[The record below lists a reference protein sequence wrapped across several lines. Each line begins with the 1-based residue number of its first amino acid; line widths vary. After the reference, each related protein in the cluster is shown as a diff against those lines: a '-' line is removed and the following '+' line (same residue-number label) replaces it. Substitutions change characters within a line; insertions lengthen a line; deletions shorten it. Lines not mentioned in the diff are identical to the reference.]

1 MPWSSKPHGFRALFT
16 WCLRQVACHS
26 PWFRMLKCMR
36 DTFYDELDAVVDDLV
51 AMTAAVRKAVR
62 EATEALI
69 NADGDKAESV
79 IAADKEIDEARRII
93 EERSLLLLA
102 TQQPVATDLRQ
113 LVATLRMVA
122 DLERMGDLSVH
133 IAKVARMRLP
143 EVAVPESVRPIID
156 TMAEVADRMIE
167 SASRIVAERD
177 LDAAAELE
185 TEDDQMDGAHRALF
199 RELLGDEWNYGVEPA
214 IDMALIGRYYERIG
228 DHAVSMARR
237 VVFLVTGEMRRSS

>member
-1 MPWSSKPHGFRALFT
+1 MPGSLNPHGFRALFI
-16 WCLRQVACHS
+16 WCLRPFARHS
-26 PWFRMLKCMR
+26 PGFTILRYMR
-36 DTFYDELDAVVDDLV
+36 DTYYDELDAVVDELV
-51 AMTAAVRKAVR
+51 AMTAAVREALR
-62 EATEALI
+62 TATEALV

-79 IAADKEIDEARRII
+79 IAADKEIDEARQII
-93 EERSLLLLA
+93 EERALLLLA

-143 EVAVPESVRPIID
+143 GVAVPASVRPIVD

-167 SASRIVAERD
+167 SASRIVADRD
-177 LDAAAELE
+177 VDAAAELE
-185 TEDDQMDGAHRALF
+185 IEDDLMDGAHRALF
-199 RELLGDEWNYGVEPA
+199 RELLGDEWNHGVEPA

-228 DHAVSMARR
+228 DHAVSVARR
-237 VVFLVTGEMRRSS
+237 VVFLVTGETRFS

>member
-1 MPWSSKPHGFRALFT
+1 MPGSLNPHGFRVLFI
-16 WCLRQVACHS
+16 WCLRPFARHS
-26 PWFRMLKCMR
+26 PGFTILRYMR
-36 DTFYDELDAVVDDLV
+36 DTYYDELDAVVDELV
-51 AMTAAVRKAVR
+51 AMTAAVREALR
-62 EATEALI
+62 TATEALV

-79 IAADKEIDEARRII
+79 IAADKEIDEARQII
-93 EERSLLLLA
+93 EERALLLLA

-143 EVAVPESVRPIID
+143 GVAVPASVRPIVD

-167 SASRIVAERD
+167 SASRIVADRD
-177 LDAAAELE
+177 VDAAAELE
-185 TEDDQMDGAHRALF
+185 IEDDLMDGAHRALF
-199 RELLGDEWNYGVEPA
+199 RELLGDEWNHGVEPA

-228 DHAVSMARR
+228 DHAVSVARR
-237 VVFLVTGEMRRSS
+237 VVFLVTGETRFS

>member
-1 MPWSSKPHGFRALFT
+1 
-16 WCLRQVACHS
+16 
-26 PWFRMLKCMR
+26 MR
-36 DTFYDELDAVVDDLV
+36 DTFYDELDAVVDELV
-51 AMTAAVRKAVR
+51 AMTAAVRAAVR
-62 EATEALI
+62 TATEALV

-79 IAADKEIDEARRII
+79 IAADREIDEARQLI

-133 IAKVARMRLP
+133 VAKVARMRLP
-143 EVAVPESVRPIID
+143 DVAVPESVRPIID
-156 TMAEVADRMIE
+156 TMAEVADKMIE
-167 SASRIVAERD
+167 SAARIVAERD
-177 LDAAAELE
+177 VDAAADLE
-185 TEDDQMDGAHRALF
+185 VEDDQMDSAHRALL
-199 RELLGDEWNYGVEPA
+199 RELLGDEWNLGVEPA
-214 IDMALIGRYYERIG
+214 VDMALIGRYYERIG

>member
-1 MPWSSKPHGFRALFT
+1 
-16 WCLRQVACHS
+16 
-26 PWFRMLKCMR
+26 MR
-36 DTFYDELDAVVDDLV
+36 DTFYDELDAVVDELV
-51 AMTAAVRKAVR
+51 AMTAAVRAAVR
-62 EATEALI
+62 TATEALV

-79 IAADKEIDEARRII
+79 IAADKEIDEARQLI

-156 TMAEVADRMIE
+156 TMAEVADKMIE

-177 LDAAAELE
+177 VDAAAELE
-185 TEDDQMDGAHRALF
+185 VEDDQMDGAHRALF
-199 RELLGDEWNYGVEPA
+199 RELLGDEWNLGVEPA